1 MCQKHLDVKS
11 TQLEF
16 FNLVPVTDESEFID
30 ENGEI
35 SSFVEIAVRIKES
48 GKEVILDL
56 SLKSVEEIIK
66 TKEKYQTELDKT
78 NEALRTYLVE
88 LKQMRHMFAETD
100 EEKNGSDGVKENYMK
115 KAL

>member
-1 MCQKHLDVKS
+1 M
-11 TQLEF
+11 
-16 FNLVPVTDESEFID
+16 
-30 ENGEI
+30 
-35 SSFVEIAVRIKES
+35 
-48 GKEVILDL
+48 

-100 EEKNGSDGVKENYMK
+100 EEKNGVDGVKENYMK
-115 KAL
+115 KALRCKKLEDDNKRLRKLLKLVISCIELSYRMRRI